1 MLKSNIDHEDKEARA
16 YNWVLLATF
25 ALLVFLVIQTPARIV
40 ARFLPA
46 TTQAAF
52 SAWGGSIWFGQ
63 TNGLYKGIPV
73 QLRWQFQP
81 MALLGL
87 NVGLHFEVL
96 TAQSQMDGDWRM
108 GFSGWTLQ
116 NVKGQ
121 MAAAEVQGLLSG
133 WKLPDAPINIQQLS
147 LHHHK
152 KLWTDSKGSLL
163 WQGGALDY
171 VFNGQRQHVN
181 LPPVVMTI
189 QGQNNQLTLSLQEQ
203 QGANLAS
210 FIITD
215 DIIESRLTQRLL
227 TYSPDYHGVAEPD
240 AVVVT
245 ASQPLSSL

>member
-16 YNWVLLATF
+16 YNWVLLAMF
-25 ALLVFLVIQTPARIV
+25 FLLVSLVIQTPARIV

-46 TTQAAF
+46 TTQTLF
-52 SAWGGSIWFGQ
+52 NAWGGSIWFGQ
-63 TNGLYKGIPV
+63 TNGLYKGVPV
-73 QLRWQFQP
+73 QIRWQFQP
-81 MALLGL
+81 LALLSLSFG
-87 NVGLHFEVL
+87 VHAEVL
-96 TAQSQMDGDWRM
+96 TAQSHVDADLRVGMSRW
-108 GFSGWTLQ
+108 SSQ

-121 MAAAEVQGLLSG
+121 LAAAELQGLLSG
-133 WKLPDAPINIQQLS
+133 WKLPSAPINIQQLS
-147 LHHHK
+147 LNHQK
-152 KLWTDSKGSLL
+152 KSWTQSKGLL
-163 WQGGALDY
+163 SWQGGALDY

-181 LPPVVMTI
+181 LPPVVMNV
-189 QGQNNQLTLSLQEQ
+189 QGQDNHLTISLQEQ
-203 QGANLAS
+203 QGASLAS